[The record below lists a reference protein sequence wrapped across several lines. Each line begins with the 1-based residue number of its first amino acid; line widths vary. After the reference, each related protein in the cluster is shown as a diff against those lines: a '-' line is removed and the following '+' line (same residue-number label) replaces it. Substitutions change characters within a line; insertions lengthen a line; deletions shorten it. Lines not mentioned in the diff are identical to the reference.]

1 MNLINYWPLPE
12 NIAQCIRTE
21 AEELAEH
28 VLLAVHEPMLLQRVG
43 SGEDTVCDEE
53 DLLKHFLLT
62 ERPIPVIGR
71 SGVGKSHLI
80 RWLHAQLKLH
90 PASADWHIVR
100 IPKNASLRQVL
111 DILLKDLDG
120 ETFAQARTKIRQVS
134 ERLNTHEVAELLL
147 TFMGQQL
154 RHLNRK
160 VTEIVEMHRANG
172 TRPDAKEEAR
182 LKEIYAHTS
191 KGAGLSELIQDSY
204 FRLGLLKPDHCIY
217 QFASR
222 LTDGASD
229 EELSCNS
236 YQISA
241 KDLDFNFN
249 LDDLASNAKRYVSQ
263 TQLNTSAAS
272 RESAA
277 SVLSEVLGEST
288 RKAFQQLF
296 QFSGGSFQDLFK
308 EIRRSLKQQ
317 DRTLVVLVEDM
328 AAISAIEDV
337 LIESLLEESVYD
349 GEQELCTLRSA
360 IAVTDGYQG
369 YLRRQDTI
377 KTRAQYEW
385 YIREHGQDREQTLE
399 RIVDFCGRYLNAARY
414 GSETL
419 KSSWLVRE
427 KGSWPPIWSNSD
439 NDDGDDIKSFGYAH
453 CNVPLFPFNR
463 NAIECLSDKFCCK
476 GDEELKFNP
485 RQILNEILL
494 RVLRDYRD
502 LCLASRFP
510 PAGFAGVTVGAGL
523 SSGLQRLNDP
533 ERSKTTA
540 AIWGYRSR
548 TLDELQSKLDR
559 NVAKTF
565 GLDGLAL
572 LLKDGVVA
580 SAAVP
585 VTSLSAENLG
595 ENKVEPRVKVDPDQA
610 RLDQL
615 EDTVTLW
622 FQRKQKL
629 GQHDARDLRTGL
641 LRIYDLHTE
650 KRYKHL
656 DWLGLKELPSLLVGN
671 RPLIELPYA
680 EGNLVSSKIN
690 FFLDK
695 DFDAPQKSAFLQSV
709 TLALLRYEHFN
720 RKPPYADWQ
729 YANGFDDFLVCQ
741 AFAARWVPDVLQT
754 LAIEAQ
760 QELSGLLS
768 AQLQSAM
775 TLGLLAGSS
784 NDRERLNELLKT
796 TEQIRE
802 VEFPPVVLELES
814 ARQQVLEEWDAQRD
828 AWLKLVSASFHG
840 MDGYL
845 VLKAIRGAKSNPEPK
860 LVKLAKGIVAALQPA
875 FSAVE
880 VLEGCSRYEV
890 FCGLL
895 DDMIALVRQISDEGQ
910 HYPLPRTDLPNGK
923 GLQDSL
929 AKLKNSKTWDVIK
942 GLLAMRAE
950 VDVVKRL
957 EQVNRLDG
965 KQLEFVLK
973 VLGHWKI
980 VYGHALASLVTENN
994 KWGGNNLAN
1003 AQNLVAELFD
1013 DLSATLDKLEEVSRD
1028 CA

>member
-1 MNLINYWPLPE
+1 MSLMNYWPLPE
-12 NIAQCIRTE
+12 NISQCIRTE

-28 VLLAVHEPMLLQRVG
+28 VLLAVHEPMQLQRVG
-43 SGEDTVCDEE
+43 GGEDKLCSEE
-53 DLLKHFLLT
+53 DLLKHFLLM

-111 DILLKDLDG
+111 DILLKGLEG
-120 ETFAQARTKIRQVS
+120 ESFTLARTKISQVS

-147 TFMGQQL
+147 TFMAQQL

-160 VTEIVEMHRANG
+160 VVETVEMHRTNG

-182 LKEIYAHTS
+182 LKEIYSHTN
-191 KGAGLSELIQDSY
+191 KDAGLSELIQDSY
-204 FRLGLLKPDHCIY
+204 FRLGLLKPDHCIF

-222 LTDGASD
+222 LTEGASD
-229 EELSCNS
+229 DELSRNS
-236 YQISA
+236 YQINA
-241 KDLDFNFN
+241 QDLDFNFN

-263 TQLNTSAAS
+263 AQLNTSPAA
-272 RESAA
+272 RETAA

-317 DRTLVVLVEDM
+317 NRTLVVLVEDM

-337 LIESLLEESVYD
+337 LIDSLLEESVRD

-369 YLRRQDTI
+369 YQRRQDTI

-385 YIREHGQDREQTLE
+385 HIREYGQDREQTLE

-414 GSETL
+414 GSEAL

-427 KGSWPPIWSNSD
+427 KNSWPPVWSDPDDD
-439 NDDGDDIKSFGYAH
+439 NDDLKAFGYAP
-453 CNVPLFPFNR
+453 CKVPLFPFNH
-463 NAIECLSDKFCCK
+463 NAIAALSDKFCCK
-476 GDEELKFNP
+476 GDEDLKFNP

-494 RVLRDYRD
+494 RILRDYRGS
-502 LCLASRFP
+502 CLEKRFP
-510 PAGFAGVTVGAGL
+510 PPDFAGITVSAGL
-523 SSGLQRLNDP
+523 GSLQRLDDS
-533 ERSKTTA
+533 ERSKATA
-540 AIWGYRSR
+540 AIWGYNSRSI
-548 TLDELQSKLDR
+548 DELQKKLDR
-559 NVAKTF
+559 KVAKAF

-572 LLKDGVVA
+572 LLKDGVVP
-580 SAAVP
+580 SVAVP
-585 VTSLSAENLG
+585 PSSVSGETSG
-595 ENKVEPRVKVDPDQA
+595 VEQTARRVKEDADQA
-610 RLDQL
+610 RLEQL
-615 EDTVTLW
+615 KDTVTLW
-622 FQRKQKL
+622 FRHELKL
-629 GQHDARDLRTGL
+629 GQDEARDLRAGL
-641 LRIYDLHTE
+641 LRVYNLYTQ

-656 DWLGLKELPSLLVGN
+656 DWLGLKELPSLLSGS
-671 RPLIELPYA
+671 RPLIEIPYA
-680 EGNLVSSKIN
+680 EGNLASNRVH

-695 DFDAPQKSAFLQSV
+695 DFDIPQKVAFLQDV
-709 TLALLRYEHFN
+709 VLALLRYEHFN

-729 YANGFDDFLVCQ
+729 YTNGFEDYLLCQ
-741 AFAARWVPDVLQT
+741 TFAARWVPDVLQM

-760 QELSGLLS
+760 QELSVLLS
-768 AQLQSAM
+768 VQLQSAM
-775 TLGLLAGSS
+775 ILGLLADSS

-796 TEQIRE
+796 TERIRE

-814 ARQQVLEEWDAQRD
+814 ARQQVLDEWDAQRE
-828 AWLKLVSASFHG
+828 AWLKLVSANFHG

-845 VLKAIRGAKSNPEPK
+845 VLKAIRVAKSNPEPK
-860 LVKLAKGIVAALQPA
+860 LVKLAKNIVTALQPA
-875 FSAVE
+875 VSAVE
-880 VLEGCSRYEV
+880 VLDGCSRYEV

-895 DDMIALVRQISDEGQ
+895 DEMIELVREISEKGQ
-910 HYPLPRTDLPNGK
+910 HYPLPRMDLPNAK
-923 GLQDSL
+923 VLQDSL
-929 AKLKNSKTWDVIK
+929 TNLKDSKTWAVIK
-942 GLLAMRAE
+942 GLLAMRFE

-965 KQLEFVLK
+965 KRLEQVLRA
-973 VLGHWKI
+973 LGHWKI

-994 KWGGNNLAN
+994 KWGGNNLTN
-1003 AQNLVAELFD
+1003 AQNRVAELFD
-1013 DLSATLDKLEEVSRD
+1013 DLSVTLDKLQEVSRD